1 MKKLSSAILLV
12 TLLVF
17 INCKSNA
24 GETIGKDDKEDSLN
38 IFYQSL
44 IKLGNGFIDVFNAFS
59 GLVADTFFKAD
70 PKKSDVKSY
79 FTSLCEKL
87 KSTKEKLGNL
97 SNGNE
102 KGANGNEKGDSADS
116 KSGDAVGSVVGE
128 VSKWLE
134 DMIKAAEEAIVGATG
149 DGKIGESA
157 NNGAAA
163 EADSVKKIAKGMKG
177 IVDAAGTAA
186 GKKEDVLKDVQDA
199 GDADAETGKLFGTAG
214 GADADAA
221 DIKKAAEAVS
231 SVSGEQILKAIVDAA
246 GKEGGEQE
254 GKAPGAARNP
264 IAAAIGNGAGD
275 GVGVADMKK
284 KDKVAEEAI
293 VGAATGDTKIGESA
307 NNGAAADADS
317 VKKIAKGMKGIV
329 DAAGTAAGKKED
341 ALKDV
346 QVAGAAEEAA
356 GKLFGTGGGNAANA
370 DAVKKAA
377 EAVSSVSGE
386 QILKAIVNAAGG
398 GEQDGAAPG
407 AAKNPI
413 AAAIGNGAA
422 GAGADFGDDMKKK
435 DKVAEEAIVGA
446 ATGDTKIGESVD
458 NGAAADA
465 NSVKKIAKGMKGI
478 VDAAGT
484 AAGKKEDVLK
494 DVQVAGDADAAE
506 AGKLFGTAGGDAAD
520 ADIKKAAEAVSSV
533 SGEQILKAIVD
544 AAGKEGEQEGQ
555 APNAAKNPIA
565 AAIGN
570 GDAGAGFGVADMR
583 KKDKVAAA
591 LVLRGLAKGGKFS
604 AAANDANVK
613 SAVENAVGKKED
625 VLKDVK
631 ADAGAADQ
639 ETGKL
644 FGTTAGA
651 DADAADIKKVA
662 EAVSSVSGEQILK
675 AIVDAAAG
683 GEQEGKAPNVAKN
696 PIAAAIGAAA
706 AGAAANF
713 GDDMKKKD
721 KVAAALVLRGL
732 AKDGKF
738 SAAAAAEAGKLF
750 GAGAGG
756 GAGDADIKKA
766 AEAVSSVSGEQILK
780 AIVDAAT
787 DGTKIGES
795 VDNGAA
801 AEANSVK
808 NIAKGM
814 KGIVD
819 AAGTAAGKKEDVL
832 KDVKADAGEAD
843 AAAGKLFGAGAG
855 GDADADDIK
864 KVAEAVS
871 SVSGEQILKAIVDAA
886 GKEGEQD
893 GAAPGAARNP
903 IAAAIGAAAGGG
915 ANFGNDMKKKDKV
928 AAALVLRGLAKD
940 GKFSANANDN
950 GANVKSAVENAVG
963 KKDGVL
969 KDVQA
974 AAGDAAEAG
983 KLFGT
988 AGGGNAAD
996 ADAIKKAAEAVSSV
1010 SGEQI
1015 LKAIVDAA
1023 GKEGGEQEGKAP
1035 GAARNPIA
1043 AAIGNGAGAN
1053 FVDNDMKKKDKVAA
1067 ALVLRG
1073 LAKDGKF
1080 STANAND
1087 ANVKSAVENA
1097 VGGKTE
1103 DVLKDVQAA
1112 GDAAQETGKLF
1123 GAGVAGDAGAEDIKK
1138 VAEAVSSVSGEQGVR
1153 RLMLLEIRL
1162 QLLLGL
1168 VLGLVKG

>member
-134 DMIKAAEEAIVGATG
+134 DMIKAAEEAIVGA
-149 DGKIGESA
+149 
-157 NNGAAA
+157 
-163 EADSVKKIAKGMKG
+163 
-177 IVDAAGTAA
+177 
-186 GKKEDVLKDVQDA
+186 
-199 GDADAETGKLFGTAG
+199 
-214 GADADAA
+214 
-221 DIKKAAEAVS
+221 
-231 SVSGEQILKAIVDAA
+231 
-246 GKEGGEQE
+246 
-254 GKAPGAARNP
+254 
-264 IAAAIGNGAGD
+264 
-275 GVGVADMKK
+275 
-284 KDKVAEEAI
+284 
-293 VGAATGDTKIGESA
+293 ATGDTKIGESVD
-307 NNGAAADADS
+307 NGAAADANS
-317 VKKIAKGMKGIV
+317 VKNIAKGMKGIV

-346 QVAGAAEEAA
+346 QVAGAAAEAA

-386 QILKAIVNAAGG
+386 QILKAIVDAAGG

-407 AAKNPI
+407 VAKNPI
-413 AAAIGNGAA
+413 AAAIGNGA
-422 GAGADFGDDMKKK
+422 GADFGNDMKKK

-465 NSVKKIAKGMKGI
+465 DSVKNIAKGMKGI

-494 DVQVAGDADAAE
+494 DVQVAGDAAE

-570 GDAGAGFGVADMR
+570 GDAGADFGNDMK

-604 AAANDANVK
+604 ADANDNGANVK

-651 DADAADIKKVA
+651 DADADAVKKAA

-706 AGAAANF
+706 AGANF
-713 GDDMKKKD
+713 VDNDMKKKD

-843 AAAGKLFGAGAG
+843 AAAGKLFGTAG
-855 GDADADDIK
+855 GGNAADADDIK

-893 GAAPGAARNP
+893 GAAPGAAKNP